1 LEVSGPWTFYL
12 LLAEWLMADVRQPHG
27 AWRKTQGAGRT
38 AHGAGLPG
46 PSLALMQSERSVIR
60 VTSDSTIESGSDL
73 LATER
78 PIELR
83 LGGVPIAVLMSSPGM
98 EDELALGFALT
109 EGILLHP
116 SELAGC
122 ERIGDGDRLE
132 LRLREGVTVDPER
145 FRRNSYTTSSCGVCG
160 KASIDAVLVASPA
173 LPPGPRLTPARLTG
187 FAEHLRTTQPG
198 FTATGGLHAAAIFD
212 PDGTHLASAEDIGRH
227 NAVDKAIGAL
237 ARTRW
242 PLGEV
247 VLQVSGR
254 VSFEVAQKAAVAGIP
269 VLAGVSAASSLAA
282 ELADETGLTLVGFSR
297 EGGFV
302 VYSGAQRIIGL

>member
-1 LEVSGPWTFYL
+1 
-12 LLAEWLMADVRQPHG
+12 
-27 AWRKTQGAGRT
+27 
-38 AHGAGLPG
+38 
-46 PSLALMQSERSVIR
+46 MQSERSVIR
-60 VTSDSTIESGSDL
+60 VTSDSTVESGSDL
-73 LATER
+73 LGVER
-78 PIELR
+78 PIEFR

-98 EDELALGFALT
+98 DEELALGFCLT

-122 ERIGDGDRLE
+122 DRVGDGDRLE
-132 LRLREGVTVDPER
+132 LRLADGVMVDPER
-145 FRRNSYTTSSCGVCG
+145 FRRNAYTTSSCGVCG
-160 KASIDAVLVASPA
+160 KASIDAVLVASRP
-173 LPPGPRLTPARLTG
+173 LPVGPRLTPAQLIAFSERL
-187 FAEHLRTTQPG
+187 RNSQPG

-212 PDGTHLASAEDIGRH
+212 PAGTLLASAEDIGRH

-237 ARTRW
+237 ARVRW
-242 PLGEV
+242 PIGEV
-247 VLQVSGR
+247 ILQVSGR

-297 EGGFV
+297 DGGFV